1 MMQAAGSP
9 ARPRDVEE
17 CVDALIESMGRDL
30 RVGLPLGL
38 GKPNRLV
45 NALYLRARS
54 DPSLKLSLY
63 TALTL
68 EAPGIPSGL
77 RGRLAG
83 PIIRRLYDGYPALE
97 HQRDLRAGRLPANV
111 SVHEFF
117 FTPASLLGCPPAQRA
132 YLASN
137 YTHVARD
144 LLARGANA
152 ILQLVAR
159 EGDRYSLS
167 CNPDVTLDLMDM
179 VRAGQR
185 PFAMVGQVHRDL
197 PFMEGDAVVGE
208 DYFDFLLEEPE
219 DFTLFVTPRQA
230 VSSVE
235 HRIGMNASA
244 LVRDGGTLQI
254 GIGALGDAVAYALT
268 LRQNRNDVYRDVL
281 NRWGVTGAFGDVI
294 EDIGGLSVFERG
306 LYGCSEMLVDG
317 FLQLINAGIVK
328 RPAGEGDDAIMHGG
342 FFLGPPD
349 FYSALRNL
357 PADLRRRIHMTSVG
371 RINQLYGDE
380 ALRRRQR
387 RDARFINSCLK
398 VTLSGSVVSDALEDH
413 RVLSGVGGQYNFVAM
428 AHALADGRS
437 MIMARST
444 RGRGRE
450 LESNIVWDYGNI
462 TIPRHLR
469 DLVITEYGIADLR
482 GRSDEECIR
491 AMLCIADS
499 RFQEELRKE
508 AVRAGKLDA
517 SWRIPDAFRRNTPQ
531 RIATDMESG
540 TGRDP
545 FPEYP
550 FGSELSADERRLA
563 RALGQFRDR
572 FGASRFKL
580 GPLLRT
586 LWAGATDPALEPL
599 LERMDL
605 DRPRS
610 LSERL
615 QRRLVLGALKTA
627 SKAPR

>member
-1 MMQAAGSP
+1 MTE
-9 ARPRDVEE
+9 RPRDAEALIG
-17 CVDALIESMGRDL
+17 ALIERLGRDL

-45 NALYLRARS
+45 NALYRRAQA
-54 DPSLKLSLY
+54 DPALKLSLY

-68 EAPGIPSGL
+68 EAPHIPSGL
-77 RGRLAG
+77 EGRLAG

-97 HQRDLRAGRLPANV
+97 YQRDLRAGRLPGNI

-117 FTPASLLGCPPAQRA
+117 FTPASLLDCAPAQRA

-144 LLARGANA
+144 LMDRGANV
-152 ILQLVAR
+152 ILQLVAK

-179 VRAGQR
+179 VRAAGR
-185 PFAMVGQVHRDL
+185 PFVMVGQVHRDL
-197 PFMEGDAVVGE
+197 PFMEGDAAVDE
-208 DYFDFLLEEPE
+208 DYFDYLLEEPE
-219 DFTLFVTPRQA
+219 DFTLFATPRQA
-230 VSSVE
+230 VSDVE

-254 GIGALGDAVAYALT
+254 GIGALGDAVAHALR
-268 LRQNRNDVYRDVL
+268 LRQVRNDVYRGALDE
-281 NRWGVTGAFGDVI
+281 WGVTRVFGDEI
-294 EDIGGLSVFERG
+294 ERIGGILPFDDG

-317 FLQLINAGIVK
+317 FLQLINAGVVK
-328 RPAGEGDDAIMHGG
+328 RPAGEGEDEILHGG

-349 FYSALRNL
+349 FYAALRNL
-357 PADLRRRIHMTSVG
+357 APELRRRIHMTSVG

-380 ALRRRQR
+380 TLRRRQR

-437 MIMARST
+437 VILARST
-444 RGRGRE
+444 RGSGRR

-469 DLVITEYGIADLR
+469 DVVVTEYGIADLR

-499 RFQEELRKE
+499 RFQDHLHRQ
-508 AVRAGKLDA
+508 AVSAGKLDA
-517 SWRIPDAFRRNTPQ
+517 SWRIPNAFRRNTPE
-531 RIATDMESG
+531 RIAGEMARRQGE
-540 TGRDP
+540 DP

-550 FGSELSADERRLA
+550 FGSELSDHERRLA

-572 FGASRFKL
+572 LGASRLKL

-586 LWAGATDPALEPL
+586 YWVGGADPALDPM
-599 LERMDL
+599 LERMGL

-610 LSERL
+610 MRERL

-627 SKAPR
+627 S